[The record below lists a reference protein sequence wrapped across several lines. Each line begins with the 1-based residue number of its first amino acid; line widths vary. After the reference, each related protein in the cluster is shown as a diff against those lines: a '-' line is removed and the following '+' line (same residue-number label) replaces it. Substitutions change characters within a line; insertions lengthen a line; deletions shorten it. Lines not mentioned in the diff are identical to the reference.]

1 MASVASQLILHPVTS
16 QSIRVLNT
24 TIGRDKLYRALQ
36 YFARFFAWL
45 LLSRGYKIQAARWDA
60 LKSHLALGR
69 RLLRLGKFMESAQA
83 ALRALAAP
91 GETGERLT
99 MVGRNLGYAAYL
111 FMDNISWANAIKFY
125 NLQPSTA
132 QKVNKRVM
140 QFWFTGIAFS
150 IAHGLLKAGR
160 LANEVKK
167 LQGQTWTEKSAE
179 AERDLKL
186 HDLQLARESVRYQFV
201 IDLLDIWIPA
211 TNIGLVN
218 LNDGVLGI
226 FGMITSFMA
235 LRQQWFAAAGKK

>member
-1 MASVASQLILHPVTS
+1 MASIASQVVLHPVTS
-16 QSIRVLNT
+16 QSLRVLNT

-69 RLLRLGKFMESAQA
+69 KLLRLGKFMENAQA
-83 ALRALAAP
+83 VLRAIAAP
-91 GETGERLT
+91 GETGERVTLI
-99 MVGRNLGYAAYL
+99 GRHLGYFGYL
-111 FMDNISWANAIKFY
+111 FLDNIVWAHNIKFY

-132 QKVNKRVM
+132 QKLNKRVM
-140 QFWFTGIAFS
+140 QFWFSGIVFS
-150 IAHGLLKAGR
+150 IGHGLLKAGR

-167 LQGQTWTEKSAE
+167 LQSQTWAEKSLE

-186 HDLQLARESVRYQFV
+186 HDLQVAREAVRYQFI
-201 IDLLDIWIPA
+201 IDLLDVWIPA

-226 FGMITSFMA
+226 FGLTTSLMA
-235 LRQQWFAAAGKK
+235 LRQQWLAAAGKK